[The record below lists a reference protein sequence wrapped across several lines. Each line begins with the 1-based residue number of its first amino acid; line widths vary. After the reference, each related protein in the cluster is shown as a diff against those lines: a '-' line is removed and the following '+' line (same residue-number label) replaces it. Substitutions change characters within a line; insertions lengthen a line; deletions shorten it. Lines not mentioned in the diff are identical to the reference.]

1 MRSQEE
7 ASFATS
13 RVALYAALYTGVR
26 GIPWGCLHQQ
36 VVPLGDAAL
45 LLTH

>member
-1 MRSQEE
+1 MSSQED
-7 ASFATS
+7 A
-13 RVALYAALYTGVR
+13 VALYAAFYVALYTGVR
-26 GIPWGCLHQQ
+26 GIPWGSLHQQ